1 MSDRYKNEIEKILE
15 GSPDLPKEPPI
26 QDETIESFRDQV
38 GSLFRHARNRKL
50 GSMSAFNI
58 LVVSITSFT
67 LFFLTKIN
75 LFAVIGI
82 GCLLV
87 SYLTFIWPTSLG
99 RPRSY
104 FDKFM
109 SWFNRLKKNT
119 DK

>member
-15 GSPDLPKEPPI
+15 GSPDLPEEPPI

-38 GSLFRHARNRKL
+38 GSLFRDARNRKL

-58 LVVSITSFT
+58 LVVSIVFFT

-75 LFAVIGI
+75 LLAVIGI
-82 GCLLV
+82 GFLFG
-87 SYLTFIWPTSLG
+87 SYLTFIWPTSSE

-104 FDKFM
+104 FDKSM
-109 SWFNRLKKNT
+109 SWFNRFKKNT